1 MFRAGLR
8 SCVKVRGGHPG
19 LPVPNSPYGFWG
31 RTAALNS
38 NLNCIWQ
45 VPTCSTI
52 TTRWWCSAFATAA
65 TSLST
70 TPCASD
76 CSRAASPSCSGK
88 RPLCITWT
96 TGWIPRSASSP
107 TCSSKSVDA
116 PELARRWGSGQ
127 FPSLVSSVIASFHFN
142 WCTFL
147 VVEFAVLERHSAS
160 WNCVFLILYLCYLSN
175 AHLMP
180 ASVPNR

>member
-1 MFRAGLR
+1 MLRAAIR
-8 SCVKVRGGHPG
+8 SCVKVE
-19 LPVPNSPYGFWG
+19 VAIPNSPHGVCG
-31 RTAALNS
+31 GKATLNL
-38 NLNCIWQ
+38 NLNCVWQ

-52 TTRWWCSAFATAA
+52 TTRWWCSAFVTAV

-76 CSRAASPSCSGK
+76 CSRAASPSSSGK

-116 PELARRWGSGQ
+116 PELARRWGSGKC
-127 FPSLVSSVIASFHFN
+127 PSLLSSVIASFHFS

-147 VVEFAVLERHSAS
+147 VAEFAEFAVQPHET
-160 WNCVFLILYLCYLSN
+160 VFFLILYLRYLSN
-175 AHLMP
+175 AHFMP
-180 ASVPNR
+180 VSVPNR